1 MNKQS
6 ILSGGAVK
14 SMSAM
19 LPEWPPQSKDAPVT
33 HAPSTAFRFATLRSG
48 CKFSITEIRFT
59 LIHRIFASIV
69 VLMLLVTPSTSTRGA
84 STVFQTETP
93 FNLPA
98 GFALTKVAD
107 KADGLDQPTAFAFL
121 PVVAGQAQRILIAEK
136 TGLLK
141 LLETGANGAVVYSRP
156 VLDLRDEVNQFV
168 DRGLVGLTVDPN
180 FARNGYIYLL
190 YSYDAPGQPKDT
202 EDPRT
207 GRLVRYTM
215 EHTLDGSG
223 AAAGWGTAA
232 RRNSATIL
240 LNDFK
245 SDAQNHSVGTV
256 RFAGDGSLFVS
267 LGDGALSA
275 VPSEL
280 SLRAQ
285 SLDALEGK
293 LLRLNADGSG
303 FAGNPFYDAKNPRS
317 VRSRIWAL
325 GFRMPFR
332 FGVQPETNIPYVG
345 NVGWNSY
352 EALYRASAGANFG
365 WPCIESAMPRPE
377 FQDAPACKGINILTA
392 RRYEVAYA
400 HDSNNASITGG
411 TFVAGKNFPPE
422 MRGSYIFGDYA
433 RQFLRRAIVND
444 RGDVTKVEP
453 FAEGIGEPVDIQFGP
468 DGALYV
474 LSIYSKGLQRIVY
487 QPNDTVTT
495 TQVVAPSNGPT
506 CLIATPSD
514 GDVVLPNTAVT
525 LSSTEPLTRGVQTW
539 RVTLNDRGRRQT
551 LLNTTGA
558 TGVFTMPTGLSE
570 NGYVEIMYAAQDAR
584 GELRAQ
590 QARLYAPAS
599 DGYIRSW
606 WLIGGFPYRDLNQD
620 AIGETTYADP
630 RRDPHAQRVHS
641 TGWRINFA
649 DYISPDSG
657 TMAYALTWIDVP
669 EDRTGLLGM
678 LSDDGIAVWLNGRE
692 IWRNKVSRYVPKPG
706 EVDDL
711 RDLDLPPIQLKK
723 GRNVLLVKVD
733 QNSGDWVFKVRVL
746 NADGSVMRD
755 ALAKTGP

>member
-1 MNKQS
+1 M
-6 ILSGGAVK
+6 K
-14 SMSAM
+14 SYTSV
-19 LPEWPPQSKDAPVT
+19 LI
-33 HAPSTAFRFATLRSG
+33 RRLFAG
-48 CKFSITEIRFT
+48 
-59 LIHRIFASIV
+59 V
-69 VLMLLVTPSTSTRGA
+69 LLVTLFAASIMPTRA
-84 STVFQTETP
+84 APTAPQTETP

-98 GFALTKVAD
+98 GFVLTKVAD

-121 PVVAGQAQRILIAEK
+121 PSVAGQPQRVLIAEK

-141 LLETGANGAVVYSRP
+141 LLEMGASGAVVYGRP

-168 DRGLVGLTVDPN
+168 DRGLVGLAVDPN
-180 FARNGYIYLL
+180 FTRNGYIYLL
-190 YSYDAPGQPKDT
+190 YSYDAPGQAKDI
-202 EDPRT
+202 EDSRT

-215 EHTLDGSG
+215 ERTLDGAS
-223 AAAGWGTAA
+223 WGTAA
-232 RRNSATIL
+232 RRNSATVL
-240 LNDFK
+240 LSDFR

-275 VPSEL
+275 VPSDL

-293 LLRLNADGSG
+293 LLRLNVDGSG
-303 FAGNPFYDAKNPRS
+303 YAGNPFYDAKHPRS

-332 FGVQPETNIPYVG
+332 FGVQPDTNIPYVG
-345 NVGWNSY
+345 NVGWVSY
-352 EALYRASAGANFG
+352 EALLRASAGANFG
-365 WPCIESAMPRPE
+365 WPCTESVVNRPE
-377 FQDAPACKGINILTA
+377 FQDAPACKGVNIATA
-392 RRYEVAYA
+392 KRYEVTYA
-400 HDSNNASITGG
+400 HAGNNAAITGG
-411 TFVAGKNFPPE
+411 AFVVGQNFPAE

-433 RQFLRRAIVND
+433 LQFLRRAIVNAQ
-444 RGDVTKVEP
+444 GDVTKVEP

-474 LSIYSKGLQRIVY
+474 LSIYSKGLQRIGY
-487 QPNDTVTT
+487 QPNEAAAAPTAMP
-495 TQVVAPSNGPT
+495 VAASSNGPT
-506 CLIATPSD
+506 SLIATPSD
-514 GDVVLPNTAVT
+514 GDMVLPNTAVSLRST
-525 LSSTEPLTRGVQTW
+525 LPVTTSLQTW
-539 RVTLNDRGRRQT
+539 RVTWVDRGRRQT
-551 LLNTTGA
+551 LLDTTG
-558 TGVFTMPTGLSE
+558 TTSTFTMPTGLSDT
-570 NGYVEIMYAAQDAR
+570 GFVELIYAVQDAR
-584 GELRAQ
+584 GEVRAQ

-630 RRDPHAQRVHS
+630 RRDPHAQLVHS
-641 TGWRINFA
+641 AGWRVNFA
-649 DYISPDSG
+649 DYISPASS
-657 TMAYALTWIDVP
+657 TMAYALTWIEVP
-669 EDRTGLLGM
+669 DDRVGLLGM
-678 LSDDGIAVWLNGRE
+678 LSDDGIAVWLNGQE

-723 GRNVLLVKVD
+723 GRNLLLVKVD

-746 NADGSVMRD
+746 NADGSIMRD
-755 ALAKTGP
+755 ALAKTEP

>member
-1 MNKQS
+1 MTS
-6 ILSGGAVK
+6 SMFFHRVFASVMALSLL
-14 SMSAM
+14 M
-19 LPEWPPQSKDAPVT
+19 PPSTPT
-33 HAPSTAFRFATLRSG
+33 HA
-48 CKFSITEIRFT
+48 
-59 LIHRIFASIV
+59 
-69 VLMLLVTPSTSTRGA
+69 A
-84 STVFQTETP
+84 STVFQAETP

-98 GFALTKVAD
+98 GFALSKVAD

-121 PVVAGQAQRILIAEK
+121 PPVAGQAQRILIAEK

-141 LLETGANGAVVYSRP
+141 LLETSATGAVVYSRP
-156 VLDLRDEVNQFV
+156 VLDLRDKVNHFV
-168 DRGLVGLTVDPN
+168 DRGLIGLAVDPN
-180 FARNGYIYLL
+180 FVRNGYIYLL
-190 YSYDAPGQPKDT
+190 YSYDPPGQAKDT
-202 EDPRT
+202 EAPRT

-215 EHTLDGSG
+215 ERALDGSG

-232 RRNSATIL
+232 RRNSATVL
-240 LNDFK
+240 LSDFR

-275 VPSEL
+275 VPSDL

-303 FAGNPFYDAKNPRS
+303 FAGNPFYDVKNPRS
-317 VRSRIWAL
+317 ARSRIWAL

-332 FGVQPETNIPYVG
+332 FGVQPETDIPYVG
-345 NVGWNSY
+345 NVGWVSY

-365 WPCIESAMPRPE
+365 WPCTESAMNRPE
-377 FQDAPACKGINILTA
+377 FQAAPACKDINTLTA
-392 RRYEVAYA
+392 KRYEVAYA
-400 HDSNNASITGG
+400 HAGNNASITGG
-411 TFVAGKNFPPE
+411 AFVVGQNFPAE

-433 RQFLRRAIVND
+433 LQFLRRAIVNAQ
-444 RGDVTKVEP
+444 GDVMKVEP
-453 FAEGIGEPVDIQFGP
+453 FAEGVGEPVDIQFGP

-487 QPNDTVTT
+487 QPNEASALAP
-495 TQVVAPSNGPT
+495 VAASSSGPT
-506 CLIATPSD
+506 RLIATPTD

-525 LSSTEPLTRGVQTW
+525 LRSTVFNTNTNTNTSTLTLQTW

-551 LLNTTGA
+551 LLNATGA
-558 TGVFTMPTGLSE
+558 TSVFTMPAGLSE
-570 NGYVEIMYAAQDAR
+570 NGYVEVIYAVQDSR
-584 GELRAQ
+584 GDVRAQ
-590 QARLYAPAS
+590 QARVYAPAS

-620 AIGETTYADP
+620 AIGETTYSDP
-630 RRDPHAQRVHS
+630 RRDPHAQLVHS
-641 TGWRINFA
+641 AGWRVSFA
-649 DYISPDSG
+649 DYISPNSG

-669 EDRTGLLGM
+669 EDRTGLLGL
-678 LSDDGIAVWLNGRE
+678 LSDDGIAVWLNGKE

-723 GRNVLLVKVD
+723 GRNLLLVKVD

-746 NADGSVMRD
+746 NPDGSIMRD